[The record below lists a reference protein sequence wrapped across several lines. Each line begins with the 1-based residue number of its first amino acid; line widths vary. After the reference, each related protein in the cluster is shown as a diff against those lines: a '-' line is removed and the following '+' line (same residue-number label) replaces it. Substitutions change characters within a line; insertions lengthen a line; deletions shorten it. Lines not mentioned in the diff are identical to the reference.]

1 MTATDLMDKTAATAD
16 VFRLLSACYYEPD
29 KKMLLEEDLFG
40 QLRAALTLCLPDQ
53 ADLADAMAASLE
65 TAPDQDLLVDY
76 AKLFVGP
83 DELLAHPYGSV
94 YLDGPKILM
103 GDSTMDV
110 IVRYRDAEFAIT
122 ADFKEVP
129 DHIAVELEFL
139 YLLCFNESL
148 AIAEQRTEDQIEW
161 QQRRQAFI
169 DEHIGRWINDFC
181 GRLRNNTQFDY
192 YRHLADL
199 TQGFI
204 NAQKSA
210 A

>member
-29 KKMLLEEDLFG
+29 KKMFLEENLFG
-40 QLRAALTLCLPDQ
+40 QLRAALELCLPDSVH
-53 ADLADAMAASLE
+53 LADAMAVALE
-65 TAPDQDLLVDY
+65 AAPDLDILVDF
-76 AKLFVGP
+76 AKLFIGP

-139 YLLCFNESL
+139 YLLCYNESL
-148 AIAEQRTEDQIEW
+148 AIAEQRTEDQAEW
-161 QQRRQAFI
+161 QQRRQVFI
-169 DEHIGRWINDFC
+169 NDHIGRWIDTFC
-181 GRLRNNTQFDY
+181 GKLSKNTQFDY

-199 TQGFI
+199 TQRFI
-204 NAQKSA
+204 NAQKTA

>member
-29 KKMLLEEDLFG
+29 KKMLQEEDLFG
-40 QLRAALTLCLPDQ
+40 QLRTALNLCLPDQ
-53 ADLADAMAASLE
+53 ADLADALANSLE
-65 TAPDQDLLVDY
+65 NAPDQDLLVDF
-76 AKLFVGP
+76 AKLFIGP

-103 GDSTMDV
+103 GNSTMDV

-122 ADFKEVP
+122 TDFKEVP
-129 DHIAVELEFL
+129 DHIAAELEFL
-139 YLLCFNESL
+139 YLLCYNESL
-148 AIAEQRTEDQIEW
+148 AIAEQRSEDQKEW

-169 DEHIGRWINDFC
+169 DDHIGRWIGDFA
-181 GRLRNNTQFDY
+181 GKLRNNTQFDY

-199 TQGFI
+199 TQRFI
-204 NAQKSA
+204 NAQKTA

>member
-1 MTATDLMDKTAATAD
+1 MTATALMDKIAATAD
-16 VFRLLSACYYEPD
+16 AFRLLSACYYEPD
-29 KKMLLEEDLFG
+29 KNMLLEEGLFV
-40 QLRAALTLCLPDQ
+40 QLREALELCLPDS
-53 ADLADAMAASLE
+53 AHLADALATCLE
-65 TAPDQDLLVDY
+65 GAPDQDLLIDY

-129 DHIAVELEFL
+129 DHIAVEIEFL
-139 YLLCFNESL
+139 YLLCYNESL
-148 AIAEQRTEDQIEW
+148 AMVEQRSAEQAEW
-161 QQRRQAFI
+161 QQRRQTFI
-169 DEHIGRWINDFC
+169 DDHIGRWIDDFC
-181 GRLRNNTQFDY
+181 GRLRNNTQCDY

-199 TQGFI
+199 TQRFI